1 MNHDNS
7 YDSSNK
13 ADIKSAEGSNLG
25 SLIVSV
31 FFILAGF
38 LTLYDTQS
46 YSDVDSSVFP
56 QAAAILLI
64 ICATVSTIQNLIRP
78 VTDEGFGRGSWWR
91 RLLLVTTMLLSCV
104 AMTYIGFLLAAAIAF
119 IGGMIAAMHDKWS
132 AKKTVIYLGSGSL
145 IMVVFYMLFRY
156 ALYVPLP

>member
-1 MNHDNS
+1 MNQNS
-7 YDSSNK
+7 DKQSR
-13 ADIKSAEGSNLG
+13 EGSNVG
-25 SLIVSV
+25 SLIVSI

-78 VTDEGFGRGSWWR
+78 LSDEGFGRGSWWR
-91 RLLLVTTMLLSCV
+91 RLLLVTTMLLTCF
-104 AMTYIGFLLAAAIAF
+104 AMSYIGFLLAAVIAF

-132 AKKTVIYLGSGSL
+132 MKKAIIYLGSGAL

-156 ALYVPLP
+156 ALHVPLP

>member
-1 MNHDNS
+1 MSLNNS
-7 YDSSNK
+7 HSNDK
-13 ADIKSAEGSNLG
+13 ENAEVSNVG

-46 YSDVDSSVFP
+46 YSDADSSVFP

-78 VTDEGFGRGSWWR
+78 VTDEGFGQGSWWR
-91 RLLLVTTMLLSCV
+91 RLLLVTTMLLTCA
-104 AMTYIGFLLAAAIAF
+104 AMTYIGFLLASAIAF

-132 AKKTVIYLGSGSL
+132 IKKSIIYLGSGVL
-145 IMVVFYMLFRY
+145 IMVVFYLLFRY

>member
-1 MNHDNS
+1 MSQHK
-7 YDSSNK
+7 NK
-13 ADIKSAEGSNLG
+13 GKESAEGGNVG
-25 SLIVSV
+25 STIVSV

-46 YSDVDSSVFP
+46 YSDADSSVFP

-91 RLLLVTTMLLSCV
+91 RILLVTTMLLTCA
-104 AMTYIGFLLAAAIAF
+104 AMTYIGFLLASAIAF
-119 IGGMIAAMHDKWS
+119 IGGMIAAMHDRWS
-132 AKKTVIYLGSGSL
+132 IKKSIIYLASGAL
-145 IMVVFYMLFRY
+145 IMVVFYLLFRY